1 MVHALFKKQ
10 RRRGGLL
17 GTGLA
22 PDYGNPDLDLDL
34 DLDLDFDFAL

>member
-1 MVHALFKKQ
+1 
-10 RRRGGLL
+10 LL

-22 PDYGNPDLDLDL
+22 ADYGNPDLDLDL